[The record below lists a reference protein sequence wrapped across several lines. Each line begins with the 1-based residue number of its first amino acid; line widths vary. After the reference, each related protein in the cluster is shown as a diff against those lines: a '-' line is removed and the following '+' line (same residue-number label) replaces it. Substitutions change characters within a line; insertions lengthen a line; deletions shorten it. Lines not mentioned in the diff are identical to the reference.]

1 VLTSQASPV
10 SGSARYV
17 ATAPRKRW
25 LIGGGQGL
33 TRRLGMDREDPRCGP
48 VRDDRS
54 RNQAGRWCARQ
65 ALTAAG
71 PAAARCRARAGAVRA
86 GPPASRGTALT
97 PEAGGGIGCR
107 CRSPAAGRCLGS
119 CRCPGHM
126 PGATGL
132 EALWQTW
139 SRRRRSHELRFGG

>member
-1 VLTSQASPV
+1 LPVRTQIRPVAGSGKVLTSQASPV

-54 RNQAGRWCARQ
+54 RNQAGR
-65 ALTAAG
+65 
-71 PAAARCRARAGAVRA
+71 
-86 GPPASRGTALT
+86 
-97 PEAGGGIGCR
+97 
-107 CRSPAAGRCLGS
+107 
-119 CRCPGHM
+119 
-126 PGATGL
+126 
-132 EALWQTW
+132 
-139 SRRRRSHELRFGG
+139 